1 MTTRWVW
8 LAPICLGEVLLGS
21 EQLGG
26 HTVHIYSG
34 AFEHVLL
41 SAEAQRSSL
50 QSLACALVYGH
61 EIRQPIVIGYVV
73 DQDAITSTLHAP
85 KQNSRVR
92 AHKLEDRGAGVLHV
106 KTDRV

>member
-50 QSLACALVYGH
+50 QPLACALVYGH

-73 DQDAITSTLHAP
+73 DQDASTSTLHAP
-85 KQNSRVR
+85 EKDRGVR
-92 AHKLEDRGAGVLHV
+92 ANKLEGRGAGVLHV
-106 KTDRV
+106 EGNRV